1 MGGTILPSEI
11 LVQCWSHHGHI
22 LTNILHSVLSKINMS
37 IEGSLASTEETA
49 VVQWVQQELPTIGH
63 WHPSM
68 LEAWYHSPNVCGA
81 GSDLMESFRLLLV
94 SCANEDNADQSE
106 VELSESLS
114 ELYQRKFSEISATA
128 GPGNNRKRRMYDLR
142 LYVHVTN

>member
-1 MGGTILPSEI
+1 
-11 LVQCWSHHGHI
+11 
-22 LTNILHSVLSKINMS
+22 MS

-114 ELYQRKFSEISATA
+114 ELYQRKLSKYLPQLGQEIILIIIILIWKESETIS
-128 GPGNNRKRRMYDLR
+128 
-142 LYVHVTN
+142 